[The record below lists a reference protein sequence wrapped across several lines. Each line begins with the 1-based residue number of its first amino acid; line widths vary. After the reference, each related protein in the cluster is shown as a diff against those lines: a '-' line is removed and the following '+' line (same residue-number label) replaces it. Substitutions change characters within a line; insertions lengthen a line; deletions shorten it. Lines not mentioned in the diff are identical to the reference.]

1 MKELDSIEKL
11 IDSLSLF
18 PTVGTKS
25 AERMAY
31 ALLDMEN
38 DEVEL
43 LVKHIQEVKSKIHQC
58 PKCGALTEHDVC
70 SICSNETR
78 DHQTVIVVA
87 EPRDIFSFEKL
98 QKYDGVYH
106 VLNGL
111 INFSKNITPDKLT
124 INKLI
129 ARVDEENIKEIIIA
143 TPGTPDGEITALFIA
158 KLLED
163 KEVKVTRLGYGMPMG
178 SNFEYIDSLT
188 IERALKNRT
197 NIKD

>member
-18 PTVGTKS
+18 PTIGTKS

-31 ALLDMEN
+31 ALLDMNPE
-38 DEVEL
+38 DVDL
-43 LVKHIQEVKSKIHQC
+43 LIKNIKEVKEKIHQC
-58 PKCGALTEHDVC
+58 PHCGVLTEHELC
-70 SICSNETR
+70 SICSNEER
-78 DHQTVIVVA
+78 DSHQLLVVA
-87 EPRDIFSFEKL
+87 NPKDVFSFEKV
-98 QKYDGVYH
+98 QKFNGVYH

-111 INFSKNITPDKLT
+111 INFSKNITPDKLNIET
-124 INKLI
+124 LIN
-129 ARVDEENIKEIIIA
+129 RVEQENIAEIIIA
-143 TPGTPDGEITALFIA
+143 TPGTAEGEITALYIA

-163 KEVKVTRLGYGMPMG
+163 KNVKVTRLGYGMPMG